1 MRTFINWIGRKWDII
16 SFYLVAL
23 GIYAIISVIVDSGIQ
38 SSKLSKKV
46 QEMQYKRDS
55 MDYELKKQ
63 DYELFKQQ

>member
-1 MRTFINWIGRKWDII
+1 MRTFINWIKRKWDVI
-16 SFYLVAL
+16 SFYLVVL
-23 GIYAIISVIVDSGIQ
+23 GVYAIVSFIVDSGIQ

>member
-1 MRTFINWIGRKWDII
+1 MRAFINWIKRKWDII

-23 GIYAIISVIVDSGIQ
+23 GVFSIISFIVDSGIQ
-38 SSKLSKKV
+38 SAKLSKKV